1 MFYVFLKSACV
12 KLVFKLAV
20 NKFLPVAKQ
29 KKQIQSKKVAPVE
42 QERPVITSTP
52 SGQKKYIPYFIISL
66 FVFAIYSNSLWN
78 TYAIDDTL
86 VLTDNTFTKKGIA
99 GVKDIFTHDAFVGFF
114 GERGSKLVSGGRYRP
129 LSIATLAVEYEI
141 SRKWKGDA
149 RDEITDKN
157 IILGEN
163 DKLLA
168 PMLSHFVN
176 IVLFIIT
183 CLLLYSVF
191 QMVLPTANPFYFSL
205 AFIATMLFAGHPIH
219 TEAVTNIKGRDEIM
233 GLLFALATLRC
244 VLKHVKENN
253 IMQLALAAF
262 FFFLGLLSKENTITF
277 FAIIP
282 LTLYFFTEAKTKDY
296 VTMAVT
302 LAIPV
307 FAYLAIRTAYTEAG
321 VTADSPEILNNP
333 FAYTNGNLGFRYAT
347 TIYTFIL
354 YIKLLLFPVNLTHD
368 YYFNQIPYVDFDNLG
383 FLFSLLVNGAL
394 VIYALIQFKKK
405 TIPSYAILFYFITF
419 SIVSNLLFTVGILM
433 NERFMFFS
441 SVGFS
446 LLMAYGIVKLKENGK
461 ISSTVFLGIVVVI
474 LSLYSVKTFSRNFA
488 WENNFKLFMT
498 DVEVSTESAKI
509 HTSCGGDLTKA
520 ADQETDSI
528 KKKELLNQSIT
539 HLRKAI
545 QIYPNHSNAWLMLG
559 NAVYKLNHNPD
570 EALSMYEKAKATHI
584 PPYYDALYDI
594 GVVQMESGK
603 VAQSIPNFREA
614 LTAKPDA
621 FECKSNLAEAYYKT
635 EAWDSA
641 IVWYNNLL
649 EQKPADANAYYKLG
663 AIYGKQKGNLDQAI
677 VNLEKAISLN
687 PKVEVYYEDL
697 AVAYGFKGQFDKA
710 IETSQKCLA
719 INPKYIPAL
728 KNLFVSYNLKGDK
741 ENAMK
746 YAGQLQ
752 MLEQQSR

>member
-1 MFYVFLKSACV
+1 M
-12 KLVFKLAV
+12 
-20 NKFLPVAKQ
+20 AKQ
-29 KKQIQSKKVAPVE
+29 KKQIQRTNVAPVE
-42 QERPVITSTP
+42 QEQPVITSTAI
-52 SGQKKYIPYFIISL
+52 GQKKYIPYFIISL
-66 FVFAIYSNSLWN
+66 FVFAIYANSLWN

-86 VLTDNTFTKKGIA
+86 VLTDNTFTKKGID

-141 SRKWKGDA
+141 SRKWKGDT

-157 IILGEN
+157 IILGED
-163 DKLLA
+163 DKLLS
-168 PMLSHFVN
+168 PMLSHFIN
-176 IVLFIIT
+176 IVLFIVT
-183 CLLLYSVF
+183 CLLLFSVF
-191 QMVLPTANPFYFSL
+191 QSVFPISGPFYYSL

-244 VLKHVKENN
+244 VLKFVKNQSYV
-253 IMQLALAAF
+253 QLVFAAL

-277 FAIIP
+277 FAVIP
-282 LTLYFFTEAKTKDY
+282 LTLYFFTTAKAKDY
-296 VTMAVT
+296 IAIAVT
-302 LAIPV
+302 LALPIIG
-307 FAYLAIRTAYTEAG
+307 YLAIRTAYTEAG

-354 YIKLLLFPVNLTHD
+354 YIKLLLFPINLTHD
-368 YYFNQIPYVDFDNLG
+368 YYFNQIPYVDFSDIG

-394 VIYALIQFKKK
+394 VVYALVQFRKK

-441 SVGFS
+441 SVGFC
-446 LLMAYGIVKLKENGK
+446 LLIAYLLLQLKDKFK
-461 ISSTVFLGIVVVI
+461 IAPALFLGLIVVI

-509 HTSCGGDLTKA
+509 HTSCGGDLTKV
-520 ADQETDSI
+520 ADRESDTL
-528 KKKELLNQSIT
+528 KKKELLNASIT

-559 NAVYKLNHNPD
+559 NAVYKLNHNPQ
-570 EALSMYEKAKATHI
+570 EALTMYEKAKATHI

-594 GVVQMESGK
+594 GVVQMENGM
-603 VAQSIPNFREA
+603 VPQSIPNFRDA
-614 LTAKPDA
+614 LAAKPDA
-621 FECKSNLAEAYYKT
+621 IECKSNLAEAYFKT
-635 EAWDSA
+635 EMWDSA
-641 IVWYNNLL
+641 MVWYGKVL
-649 EQKPADANAYYKLG
+649 EQKPNDANAYYKMG
-663 AIYGKQKGNLDQAI
+663 TIYGKQKGNLDQAI
-677 VNLEKAISLN
+677 IQFEKAISLN

-697 AVAYGFKGQFDKA
+697 AVAYGFKSQFDKA
-710 IETSQKCLA
+710 IETSQRCLA
-719 INPKYIPAL
+719 VNPKYLPAI

-741 ENAMK
+741 VNAMK

>member
-1 MFYVFLKSACV
+1 
-12 KLVFKLAV
+12 
-20 NKFLPVAKQ
+20 VAKQ
-29 KKQIQSKKVAPVE
+29 KKQIQRTNVAPVE
-42 QERPVITSTP
+42 QEQPVITSTAI
-52 SGQKKYIPYFIISL
+52 GQKKYIPYFIISL
-66 FVFAIYSNSLWN
+66 FVFAIYANSLWN

-86 VLTDNTFTKKGIA
+86 VLTDNTFTKKGID

-141 SRKWKGDA
+141 SRKWKGDT

-157 IILGEN
+157 IILGED
-163 DKLLA
+163 DKLLS
-168 PMLSHFVN
+168 PMLSHFIN
-176 IVLFIIT
+176 IVLFIVT
-183 CLLLYSVF
+183 CLLLFSVF
-191 QMVLPTANPFYFSL
+191 QSVFPISGPFYYSL

-244 VLKHVKENN
+244 VLKFVKNQSYV
-253 IMQLALAAF
+253 QLVFAAL

-277 FAIIP
+277 FAVIP
-282 LTLYFFTEAKTKDY
+282 LTLYFFTTAKAKDY
-296 VTMAVT
+296 IAIAVT
-302 LAIPV
+302 LALPIIG
-307 FAYLAIRTAYTEAG
+307 YLAIRTAYTEAG

-354 YIKLLLFPVNLTHD
+354 YIKLLLFPINLTHD
-368 YYFNQIPYVDFDNLG
+368 YYFNQIPYVDFSDIG

-394 VIYALIQFKKK
+394 VVYALVQFRKK

-441 SVGFS
+441 SVGFC
-446 LLMAYGIVKLKENGK
+446 LLIAYLLLQLKDKFK
-461 ISSTVFLGIVVVI
+461 IAPALFLGLIVVI

-509 HTSCGGDLTKA
+509 HTSCGGDLTKV
-520 ADQETDSI
+520 ADRESDTL
-528 KKKELLNQSIT
+528 KKKELLNASIT

-559 NAVYKLNHNPD
+559 NAVYKLNHNPQ
-570 EALSMYEKAKATHI
+570 EALTMYEKAKATHI

-594 GVVQMESGK
+594 GVVQMENGM
-603 VAQSIPNFREA
+603 VPQSIPNFRDA
-614 LTAKPDA
+614 LAAKPDA
-621 FECKSNLAEAYYKT
+621 IECKSNLAEAYFKT
-635 EAWDSA
+635 EMWDSA
-641 IVWYNNLL
+641 MVWYGKVL
-649 EQKPADANAYYKLG
+649 EQKPNDANAYYKMG
-663 AIYGKQKGNLDQAI
+663 TIYGKQKGNLDQAI
-677 VNLEKAISLN
+677 IQFEKAISLN

-697 AVAYGFKGQFDKA
+697 AVAYGFKSQFDKA
-710 IETSQKCLA
+710 IETSQRCLA
-719 INPKYIPAL
+719 VNPKYLPAI

-741 ENAMK
+741 VNAMK

>member
-1 MFYVFLKSACV
+1 M
-12 KLVFKLAV
+12 
-20 NKFLPVAKQ
+20 AKQ
-29 KKQIQSKKVAPVE
+29 KKQIQQTKVAPVE
-42 QERPVITSTP
+42 REQAVIHSTP
-52 SGQKKYIPYFIISL
+52 SWQKKYIPYFIISL

-141 SRKWKGDA
+141 SRKWKGDT
-149 RDEITDKN
+149 RDVITDKN

-176 IVLFIIT
+176 IMLFIIT
-183 CLLLYSVF
+183 GLLLFSVF
-191 QMVLPTANPFYFSL
+191 QMVLPTAEPFYFSL
-205 AFIATMLFAGHPIH
+205 AFIAAMLFAGHPIH
-219 TEAVTNIKGRDEIM
+219 TEAVTNIKGRDEVM

-244 VLKHVKENN
+244 VLKFVHGKNYG
-253 IMQLALAAF
+253 QLVLAALC
-262 FFFLGLLSKENTITF
+262 FFLGLLSKENTITF
-277 FAIIP
+277 FAVIP
-282 LTLYFFTEAKTKDY
+282 LTLYFFTQAKVKDY
-296 VTMAVT
+296 IAMAVA
-302 LAIPV
+302 LALPIV
-307 FAYLAIRTAYTEAG
+307 AYLAIRSACTEAG

-354 YIKLLLFPVNLTHD
+354 YIKLLLFPINLTHD
-368 YYFNQIPYVDFDNLG
+368 YYFNQIPYVDFTDPG

-394 VIYALIQFKKK
+394 VIYALVQFTKK

-446 LLMAYGIVKLKENGK
+446 LLMAYLLVQLKERRK
-461 ISSTVFLGIVVVI
+461 ISPTIFLGVIVAI

-509 HTSCGGDLTKA
+509 HTSCGGDLTKV
-520 ADQETDSI
+520 ADQETDSV
-528 KKKELLNQSIT
+528 KKKELLNQSVT

-559 NAVYKLNHNPD
+559 NAVYKLNRNPQ

-594 GVVQMESGK
+594 GVVQMESGS

-621 FECKSNLAEAYYKT
+621 FECKSNLAEAFYKIG
-635 EAWDSA
+635 AWDSA
-641 IVWYNNLL
+641 IVWYGNVL
-649 EQKPADANAYYKLG
+649 EQKPGDANAYYKLG
-663 AIYGKQKGNLDQAI
+663 TIYGKQKGNLDQAI
-677 VNLEKAISLN
+677 IYLEKAIATN
-687 PKVEVYYEDL
+687 PKPEVYYEDL

-710 IETSQKCLA
+710 IETSQNCLA
-719 INPKYIPAL
+719 INPKYIPAV
-728 KNLFVSYNLKGDK
+728 KNLVVSYNLKGDK
-741 ENAMK
+741 ANAMK

>member
-1 MFYVFLKSACV
+1 
-12 KLVFKLAV
+12 
-20 NKFLPVAKQ
+20 
-29 KKQIQSKKVAPVE
+29 
-42 QERPVITSTP
+42 
-52 SGQKKYIPYFIISL
+52 
-66 FVFAIYSNSLWN
+66 
-78 TYAIDDTL
+78 
-86 VLTDNTFTKKGIA
+86 VLTDNTFTKKGID

-141 SRKWKGDA
+141 SRKWKGDT

-157 IILGEN
+157 IILGED
-163 DKLLA
+163 DKLLS
-168 PMLSHFVN
+168 PMLSHFIN
-176 IVLFIIT
+176 IVLFIVT
-183 CLLLYSVF
+183 CLLLFSVF
-191 QMVLPTANPFYFSL
+191 QSVFPISGPFYYSL

-233 GLLFALATLRC
+233 GLLFASATLRC
-244 VLKHVKENN
+244 VLKFVKNQSYV
-253 IMQLALAAF
+253 QLVFAAL

-277 FAIIP
+277 FAVIP
-282 LTLYFFTEAKTKDY
+282 LTLYFFTTAKAKDY
-296 VTMAVT
+296 IAIAVT
-302 LAIPV
+302 LALPIIG
-307 FAYLAIRTAYTEAG
+307 YLAIRTAYTEAG

-354 YIKLLLFPVNLTHD
+354 YIKLLLFPINLTHD
-368 YYFNQIPYVDFDNLG
+368 YYFNQIPYVDFSDIG

-394 VIYALIQFKKK
+394 VVYALVQFRKK

-441 SVGFS
+441 SVGFC
-446 LLMAYGIVKLKENGK
+446 LLIAYLLLQLKDKFK
-461 ISSTVFLGIVVVI
+461 IAPALFLGLIVVI

-509 HTSCGGDLTKA
+509 HTSCGGDLTKV
-520 ADQETDSI
+520 ADRESDTL
-528 KKKELLNQSIT
+528 KKKELLNASIT

-559 NAVYKLNHNPD
+559 NAVYKLNHNPQ
-570 EALSMYEKAKATHI
+570 EALTMYEKAKATHI

-594 GVVQMESGK
+594 GVVQMENGM
-603 VAQSIPNFREA
+603 VPQSIPNFRDA
-614 LTAKPDA
+614 LAAKPDA
-621 FECKSNLAEAYYKT
+621 IECKSNLAEAYFKT
-635 EAWDSA
+635 EMWDSA
-641 IVWYNNLL
+641 MVWYGKVL
-649 EQKPADANAYYKLG
+649 EQKPNDANAYYKMG
-663 AIYGKQKGNLDQAI
+663 TIYGKQKGNLDQAI
-677 VNLEKAISLN
+677 IQFEKAISLN

-697 AVAYGFKGQFDKA
+697 AVAYGFKSQFDKA
-710 IETSQKCLA
+710 IETSQRCLA
-719 INPKYIPAL
+719 VNPKYLPAI

-741 ENAMK
+741 VNAMK